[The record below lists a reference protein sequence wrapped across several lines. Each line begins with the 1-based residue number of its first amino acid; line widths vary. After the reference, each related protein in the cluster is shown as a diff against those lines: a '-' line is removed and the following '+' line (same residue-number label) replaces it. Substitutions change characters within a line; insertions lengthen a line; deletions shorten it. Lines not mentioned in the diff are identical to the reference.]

1 MILKETF
8 VGLLKN
14 YTKDEQLIASL
25 WREVEAYYGDPLRHY
40 HTLDHLEN
48 LLFEITAVKE
58 KIKNWEALLFTLYYH
73 DIIYDASKQNNEDES
88 AHFAVKRMKEIAV
101 SEAIILTCTE
111 QILATKSHLIS
122 TDQDTNYFTDA
133 DLSILGQ
140 PWEKYAKYYTNIR
153 LEYQIYPDVQY
164 HSGRKKAL
172 THFLSMDRI
181 FKTDYFY
188 NRFEVRAKENL
199 KREMELLQD

>member
-25 WREVEAYYGDPLRHY
+25 WREVEAYYGDTLRHY

-48 LLFEITAVKE
+48 LLLELTAVKE

-88 AHFAVKRMKEIAV
+88 AH
-101 SEAIILTCTE
+101 L
-111 QILATKSHLIS
+111 
-122 TDQDTNYFTDA
+122 
-133 DLSILGQ
+133 
-140 PWEKYAKYYTNIR
+140 P
-153 LEYQIYPDVQY
+153 
-164 HSGRKKAL
+164 
-172 THFLSMDRI
+172 
-181 FKTDYFY
+181 
-188 NRFEVRAKENL
+188 
-199 KREMELLQD
+199 

>member
-1 MILKETF
+1 MILKKTL

-14 YTKDEQLIASL
+14 YSKDEQLIASL
-25 WREVEAYYGDPLRHY
+25 WREIEAYYGDTLRHY

-48 LLFEITAVKE
+48 LLLELTAVKE

-73 DIIYDASKQNNEDES
+73 DIIYDVSKQNNEEES
-88 AHFAVKRMKEIAV
+88 AYLAVKRMKEIAV
-101 SEAIILTCTE
+101 PDDLITLCME
-111 QILATKSHLIS
+111 QIVATKSHLAS
-122 TDQDTNYFTDA
+122 VDQDTNYFTDA

-140 PWEKYAKYYTNIR
+140 DWDTYGNYYKNVR
-153 LEYQIYPDVQY
+153 LEFQIYPDLQY
-164 HSGRKKAL
+164 SFGRRSVL
-172 THFLSMDRI
+172 DHFLSMDRI

-188 NRFEVRAKENL
+188 NRFEVQAKENL